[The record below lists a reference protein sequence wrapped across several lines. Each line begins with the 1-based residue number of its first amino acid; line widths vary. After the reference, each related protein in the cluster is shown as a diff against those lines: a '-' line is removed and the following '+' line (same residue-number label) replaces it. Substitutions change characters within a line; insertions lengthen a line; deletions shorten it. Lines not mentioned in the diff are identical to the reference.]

1 MSQVSKPT
9 GFFGK
14 LLARGMAWGHRSFYK
29 NTAKILDLRNDDK
42 YLEIGFGSGLFI
54 KKYASHVSHVAGL
67 DCSKDMVKL
76 ASTINKDLIESGKA
90 EFIQGDVSTLP
101 WKDNEFSVVV
111 GIETFFFWSD
121 PKAALKEICRVLVPG
136 GRLVI
141 EMAYNKDDGRDHA
154 KQVEKYDLKLY
165 SGEEMVRL
173 LKESGFSEVYIDY
186 YKSLWIPFKGHV
198 VPKGMIVKAV
208 KRKTDILGP

>member
-29 NTAKILDLRNDDK
+29 NTAKILDLKNDDK
-42 YLEIGFGSGLFI
+42 YLEIGFGSGLFV
-54 KKYASHVSHVAGL
+54 KKYASHLSRIAGI
-67 DCSKDMVKL
+67 DCSEDMVKL
-76 ASTINKDLIESGKA
+76 ATSINKDLVESGKA

-111 GIETFFFWSD
+111 GIETFFFWSE
-121 PKAALKEICRVLVPG
+121 PKASLKEICRVLVPG

-154 KQVEKYDLKLY
+154 KQMKKYDLKLY

-173 LKESGFSEVYIDY
+173 LKESGFNDVCIDY
-186 YKSLWIPFKGHV
+186 YKSLWIPFKGYV

-208 KRKTDILGP
+208 KRKD